1 MEPTEIWANTFDIVR
16 RKMAEPT
23 VWLAMQAARPLL
35 IDGNYFVA
43 ALPVQ
48 DEYLAGHLQ
57 GHQAA
62 NAIEEAL
69 RATTGRILA
78 FRLITG
84 DSLADWEAQKA
95 REASSSRPAEAPPA
109 FFRSEELAEPPP
121 AFFRS
126 ESSPPPVAEPA
137 AAEPTPATPA
147 APRPSN
153 RTVSPSWE
161 KLNER
166 LSQGYKSAPYI
177 KYAQGQA
184 QYILTA
190 VKMISDT
197 MDMMMPPPGVPRDDA
212 QERLLTKA
220 IERLSGI
227 VNLDPL
233 FLGLELMRFRESQG
247 KSIDIPL

>member
-1 MEPTEIWANTFDIVR
+1 MEPTEIWNRTFEVVR
-16 RKMAEPT
+16 RQVAEPT
-23 VWLAMQAARPLL
+23 VWLAMQAAHPLT

-43 ALPVQ
+43 ALPMQ
-48 DEYLAGHLQ
+48 EGYLASHLQ
-57 GHQAA
+57 GHQATT
-62 NAIEEAL
+62 AIEEAL
-69 RATTGRILA
+69 RTITGRILA

-84 DSLADWEAQKA
+84 ESLADWEAQKT
-95 REASSSRPAEAPPA
+95 REASSSRPAEAPPT
-109 FFRSEELAEPPP
+109 FLRPSEIAEPPP

-126 ESSPPPVAEPA
+126 EYSPAPAAPEPA
-137 AAEPTPATPA
+137 PAEPTPTAA
-147 APRPSN
+147 APKPSN

-166 LSQGYKSAPYI
+166 LGQGYKSAPYI

-184 QYILTA
+184 QFILTA

-197 MDMMMPPPGVPRDDA
+197 MDVVMPPPGAPRDDA
-212 QERLLTKA
+212 QEKLLVKA

-233 FLGLELMRFRESQG
+233 FLAMELMRFRESQG
-247 KSIDIPL
+247 KSVDIPL